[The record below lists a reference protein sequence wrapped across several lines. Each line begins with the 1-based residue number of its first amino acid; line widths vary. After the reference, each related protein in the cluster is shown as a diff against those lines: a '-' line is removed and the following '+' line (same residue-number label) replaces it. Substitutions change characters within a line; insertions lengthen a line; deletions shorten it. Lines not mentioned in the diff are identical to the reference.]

1 MLVKGTTK
9 EKEKMMCKNP
19 RCTRQ
24 MKTKSGYCTLCNEKL
39 EKKKE
44 EYYEEIKPKKKKVVS
59 RTK

>member
-1 MLVKGTTK
+1 
-9 EKEKMMCKNP
+9 MMCKNP